1 MEKRKYDIKTI
12 MLILILFLSNI
23 GIMGSTVYAMVMT
36 EMYANLEEWAI
47 NLTMALPGVI
57 GLAACL
63 AAGKI
68 SDKIDKNLMFVSGLI
83 LFAITCS
90 VFG

>member
-47 NLTMALPGVI
+47 NLTWLCPA
-57 GLAACL
+57 
-63 AAGKI
+63 
-68 SDKIDKNLMFVSGLI
+68 S
-83 LFAITCS
+83 
-90 VFG
+90 